1 MIPHQSSGNAPKIQH
16 RLIGRYFTLKL
27 GFVNLLLEVSPREY
41 QPRVSLSGDAVF
53 QLPFHWGSLLPM
65 ELARFPISLRSRCG
79 RRAQLSLRASPLCRA
94 FLLLV
99 KCLSLRRECLEK
111 VFRAACRR
119 EPHAESFLR
128 WRACLA
134 IWPAKP
140 MFEAGEIWLRE
151 TMKLPPVSWGQPA
164 KQSYRLLPLRLL
176 PRPLL
181 WWRRLL

>member
-1 MIPHQSSGNAPKIQH
+1 
-16 RLIGRYFTLKL
+16 
-27 GFVNLLLEVSPREY
+27 
-41 QPRVSLSGDAVF
+41 
-53 QLPFHWGSLLPM
+53 
-65 ELARFPISLRSRCG
+65 
-79 RRAQLSLRASPLCRA
+79 
-94 FLLLV
+94 
-99 KCLSLRRECLEK
+99 LEK

-181 WWRRLL
+181 WWHRLL